1 MYSKRNIAFLNSVAP
16 DVWGGVEK
24 WMRNVSVG
32 LGERGHRILV
42 IGRPGS
48 QFIRRVGEAG
58 VRTLPLT
65 LRSDFDPVT
74 IARLIRI
81 FRKERVELLCVNFNK
96 ELRLGGIAAR
106 MAGVRAVVCRKGL
119 PLVRDNAKF
128 RATYRHLVDRIIV
141 PSESL
146 KRELMAYP
154 WLRADRMDV
163 IPNGIA
169 LEPPNASRRT
179 ELRKQWGIEDDE
191 IVVGSVGRLVPQ
203 KGYRVL
209 LEAAP
214 RILRQCPRAQFVLV
228 GSGRERAELAD
239 LADELGIS
247 RRVHFA
253 GATDRPEDAITA
265 MDVFVLPSLF
275 EPFGQVLLEAMVCAK
290 PIVATRVGGIP
301 EVVEHEHSALLVSPR
316 DPEQLAQ
323 AILVLL
329 TDRDRAMRLARSG
342 RTRVETVFRLETM
355 IDRVEACFEKSL
367 G

>member
-1 MYSKRNIAFLNSVAP
+1 MYPRMNIAFLNSVAP
-16 DVWGGVEK
+16 NVWGGVEK

-32 LGERGHRILV
+32 LGKRGHRILV

-65 LRSDFDPVT
+65 MRSDFDPVT
-74 IARLIRI
+74 IARLTRI
-81 FRKERVELLCVNFNK
+81 FRSERVELLCVNFNK

-106 MAGVRAVVCRKGL
+106 IAGVRAVVCRKGL

-169 LEPPNASRRT
+169 LESPNASRRT
-179 ELRKQWGIEDDE
+179 ELRKKWGIEDGE
-191 IVVGSVGRLVPQ
+191 MVVGSVGRLVPQ

-214 RILRQCPRAQFVLV
+214 RIMQQCPRTKFVLV
-228 GSGRERAELAD
+228 GAGRERAQLAD
-239 LADELGIS
+239 RAEALGIS

-253 GATDRPEDAITA
+253 GATDRPMDAIA
-265 MDVFVLPSLF
+265 ALDVFVLPSLF
-275 EPFGQVLLEAMVCAK
+275 EPFGQVLLEAMVCVR

-301 EVVEHEHSALLVSPR
+301 EVVEHEQSALLAPPR
-316 DPEQLAQ
+316 DSERLAQ

-329 TDRDRAMRLARSG
+329 TDRDRAMRLARAG
-342 RTRVETVFRLETM
+342 QTRVESLFRLETM
-355 IDRVEACFEKSL
+355 IDRVEACFVKSL
-367 G
+367 K